1 VAGIEGGLSTRQSP
15 PYLYGLGVRD
25 GLAERLAVDLE
36 HRIAPDDQAV
46 LAPVRDGRSLA
57 LGDGDNGLRGV
68 ESIEVFAYAADNDR
82 GIEPGVT
89 KDAEPGGGAGSE
101 DQSE

>member
-15 PYLYGLGVRD
+15 PYLYGFGARD
-25 GLAERLAVDLE
+25 RLSQRLAVDLE

-46 LAPVRDGRSLA
+46 LAPVRNGRSLA
-57 LGDGDNGLRGV
+57 LGDGENGSRGT
-68 ESIEVFAYAADNDR
+68 EAIEVFAYAADHDR

-89 KDAEPGGGAGSE
+89 QDAEPGCGAGSE
-101 DQSE
+101 D